1 MDPLTHT
8 LTGLALSRVGLK
20 RWSLHATPLLLLAVN
35 APDIDIVTASGGA
48 TNYLHYHRHITHA
61 LAAVPVM
68 ALLPVLLVR
77 LFARKRF
84 DWKWAYIVSFLG
96 ALTHPI
102 LDWTNAYGI
111 RLFLPFS
118 GDWPRLDILNI
129 VDVWIWGVLLLAA
142 LAPALSRLV
151 SSEIGARTEAGR
163 GWAVF
168 ALLFVVLF
176 PAARYV
182 LRQRAVAILE
192 ARLYNGLA
200 PRSVAAL
207 PSAANP
213 FRWTGL
219 VDAGPFY
226 SLNEVNLLGDFDP
239 TAGRLLYKP
248 EPEGREAAAM
258 QAARRT
264 ETFRVF
270 LDFSKYPLWRFS
282 PSDEIENGILVEAM
296 DLRFG
301 SPPAERFKASAVV
314 DANGRVVD
322 SWFAYRPSPR
332 RR

>member
-20 RWSLHATPLLLLAVN
+20 RWSVHATPVLLVAAN
-35 APDIDIVTASGGA
+35 APDLDIVTAAGGA

-61 LAAVPVM
+61 LIAVPVM
-68 ALLPVLLVR
+68 ALLAVVVVR

-84 DWKWAYIVSFLG
+84 DWKWAYAVGFLG
-96 ALTHPI
+96 ALSHPL

-129 VDVWIWGVLLLAA
+129 VDVWIWAVLILAA
-142 LAPALSRLV
+142 VAPALSRLV
-151 SSEIGARTEAGR
+151 SAEIGARSEAGR
-163 GWAVF
+163 GWAIF
-168 ALLFVVLF
+168 ALLFVLLF
-176 PAARYV
+176 TTARYV
-182 LRQRAVAILE
+182 LHQRAAAVLE
-192 ARLYNGLA
+192 ARLYNGLP
-200 PRSVAAL
+200 PRRVAAL
-207 PSAANP
+207 PGAFNP

-219 VDAGPFY
+219 VDTGPFY
-226 SLNEVNLLGDFDP
+226 SLNEVNLLGEFDP

-248 EPEGREAAAM
+248 EPEGKDAVAL

-264 ETFRVF
+264 ETFRIF

-282 PSDEIENGILVEAM
+282 PSDEVENGTLVEAM

-314 DANGRVVD
+314 DASGRVVD
-322 SWFAYRPSPR
+322 SWFGYNPSPR